1 MNWNNQE
8 IETIGDL
15 GDVMCDIFER
25 GNPEEAQAF
34 MRAYRAENENADAN
48 VGYMTGYYTQD
59 GQAMREFFGTAH
71 PVFGMTI
78 HQPEETA
85 VSKQITHDDIAD
97 AMAEVTSFSPDED
110 YGHNSFMEAHGLD
123 MDVLNEVADEGYM
136 LLQFLGST
144 GDELA
149 RELFRGGFL
158 SGLVIGKKMVEE
170 TLDPEDADRIATGR
184 GGHD

>member
-1 MNWNNQE
+1 
-8 IETIGDL
+8 
-15 GDVMCDIFER
+15 
-25 GNPEEAQAF
+25 
-34 MRAYRAENENADAN
+34 
-48 VGYMTGYYTQD
+48 MTGYYTQD

-78 HQPEETA
+78 HQPQEET
-85 VSKQITHDDIAD
+85 VEKITHDDIAE
-97 AMAEVTSFSPDED
+97 AMAVVTNFGDTDD
-110 YGHNSFMEAHGLD
+110 YGHNGFMEAHGLD
-123 MDVLNEVADEGYM
+123 MDVLNEVANEGYM

-149 RELFRGGFL
+149 QELFRGGFL